1 VKYLEDF
8 PVGERRRLGT
18 THVAEADV
26 IRFATEFDPQSFH
39 IDPEAA
45 KHSIYGSVIASG
57 WHTCAMTMRVLVD
70 SYLKE
75 SASMGSPGI
84 DELRWLK
91 PVRPGD
97 TLTVFTTAEEITF
110 SKSKPD
116 RGILASVTEVEN
128 QAGVLVLTMRG
139 KSMMKR
145 RPEVSLG
152 HPAETAA
159 P

>member
-1 VKYLEDF
+1 MKYLEDF
-8 PVGERRRLGT
+8 SVGERRRLGT
-18 THVAEADV
+18 TLVAEADV

-39 IDPEAA
+39 IDAEAA

-97 TLTVFTTAEEITF
+97 TLTVFSTAEEIVF

-116 RGILASVTEVEN
+116 RGILTSVTEVEN
-128 QAGVLVLTMRG
+128 QHGELVLTMRG

-145 RPEVSLG
+145 RPEVALE
-152 HPAETAA
+152 PR
-159 P
+159 

>member
-39 IDPEAA
+39 IDAEAA
-45 KHSIYGSVIASG
+45 KDSIYGSVIASG

-97 TLTVFTTAEEITF
+97 TLTVFSTAEDITF

-116 RGILASVTEVEN
+116 RGILTSVTEVEN
-128 QAGVLVLTMRG
+128 QAGELVLTMRG
-139 KSMMKR
+139 KSMMRR
-145 RPEVSLG
+145 RPEV
-152 HPAETAA
+152 AFEAR
-159 P
+159 

>member
-1 VKYLEDF
+1 MKYLEDF

-18 THVAEADV
+18 TVVSEADV
-26 IRFATEFDPQSFH
+26 IRFATEFDPQAFH
-39 IDPEAA
+39 VDTEAA
-45 KHSIYGSVIASG
+45 KLSIYGGVIASG
-57 WHTCAMTMRVLVD
+57 WHTCALTMRVLVD
-70 SYLKE
+70 SYLND

-97 TLTVFTTAEEITF
+97 TLTVYSTADDVTF

-116 RGILASVTEVEN
+116 RGFLMSFTEVEN
-128 QAGVLVLTMRG
+128 QAGEVVLTMRG

-145 RPEVSLG
+145 RAGAPLG
-152 HPAETAA
+152 HQAETTS

>member
-1 VKYLEDF
+1 MKYLEDF

-39 IDPEAA
+39 IDAEAA
-45 KHSIYGSVIASG
+45 KDSIYGSVIASG

-97 TLTVFTTAEEITF
+97 TLTVFSTAEDITF

-116 RGILASVTEVEN
+116 RGILTSVTEVEN
-128 QAGVLVLTMRG
+128 QAGELVLTMRG
-139 KSMMKR
+139 KSMMRR
-145 RPEVSLG
+145 RPEV
-152 HPAETAA
+152 AFEAR
-159 P
+159 

>member
-39 IDPEAA
+39 IDSEAA

-97 TLTVFTTAEEITF
+97 TLTVFSTAEDVTF

-116 RGILASVTEVEN
+116 RGFLTSITEVEN
-128 QAGVLVLTMRG
+128 QHGELVLTMRG

-145 RPEVSLG
+145 RPEVALG
-152 HPAETAA
+152 HQAETAA

>member
-1 VKYLEDF
+1 MKYLEDF

-39 IDPEAA
+39 IDSEAA
-45 KHSIYGSVIASG
+45 KQSIYGSVIASG

-97 TLTVFTTAEEITF
+97 TLTVFSTAEEIVF

-116 RGILASVTEVEN
+116 RGILTSVTEVEN
-128 QAGVLVLTMRG
+128 QLGELVLTMRG

-145 RPEVSLG
+145 RPEVALG
-152 HPAETAA
+152 HQAETAA
-159 P
+159 S

>member
-39 IDPEAA
+39 IDAEAA
-45 KHSIYGSVIASG
+45 KQSIYGSVIASG

-97 TLTVFTTAEEITF
+97 TLTVFSTAEDITF

-116 RGILASVTEVEN
+116 RGILTSITEVEN
-128 QAGVLVLTMRG
+128 QAGELVLTMRG

-145 RPEVSLG
+145 RPERALG
-152 HPAETAA
+152 HQVETAA

>member
-8 PVGERRRLGT
+8 AVGERRRLGT

-26 IRFATEFDPQSFH
+26 IRFATEFDPQPFH
-39 IDPEAA
+39 IDAEAA
-45 KHSIYGSVIASG
+45 KDSIYGSVIASG

-97 TLTVFTTAEEITF
+97 TLTVFSTAEDVTF

-116 RGILASVTEVEN
+116 RGILTSVTEVEN
-128 QAGVLVLTMRG
+128 QHGEVVLTMRG

-145 RPEVSLG
+145 RPEVAFE
-152 HPAETAA
+152 PR
-159 P
+159 

>member
-26 IRFATEFDPQSFH
+26 IRFATEFDPQPFH
-39 IDPEAA
+39 IDAEAA

-97 TLTVFTTAEEITF
+97 TLTVFSTADDITF

-116 RGILASVTEVEN
+116 RGILTSVTEVEN
-128 QAGVLVLTMRG
+128 QHGEVVLTMRG

-145 RPEVSLG
+145 RPEVAVG
-152 HPAETAA
+152 QP
-159 P
+159 